1 MLLTSLDIN
10 ADEFA
15 ARTGW
20 HARPEGLCH
29 GDVCVPAANV
39 RTANGALNAHVLSE
53 KLRMPLVHDEAH
65 GIWAL
70 GPAAGGKA
78 LPSVEAPNITLI
90 DRNGESFSM
99 QSMRGRRMV
108 MVAWASW

>member
-1 MLLTSLDIN
+1 MLLTSLDVD
-10 ADEFA
+10 AEDFA

-20 HARPEGLCH
+20 HARPEGLCQ

-39 RTANGALNAHVLSE
+39 RTASGALSATVLSE

-65 GIWAL
+65 RLWAL
-70 GPAAGGKA
+70 GPPSGGKA
-78 LPSVEAPNITLI
+78 LASIEAPNITLI